1 MGTETIITIL
11 CIFISTA
18 VIIAAVILKKGRSDD
33 SSIMRNIDD
42 RFDILEKRNDENSIN
57 ERRELV
63 SHFNMLGEMNARTN
77 AALSADTAKS
87 IENLR
92 TSIEKSSHMMEDRN
106 RLQAENLI
114 KANNDT
120 SSALRNEII
129 TQFSALS
136 DISLKQ
142 SREMAESNSKLI
154 SELKSSVENELAE
167 ITKRNDQALKQM
179 RETVE
184 TRLSDSINTGLET
197 SFKSVSAQLEQ
208 VYTSIGHMQSLTS
221 DILDLKK
228 VLGNIK
234 NRGSWGEMQL
244 GTLIADMLAPG
255 QYEKEKMLSKNR
267 DRVDYAVRLPS
278 EDSEPVWLPVDSKF
292 PMDKYAAVVAASEKG
307 LTDEYQKAVI
317 QVRTAASESARSI
330 SSKYILPP
338 ETTDFAVMFIPSE
351 GLFSIIAN
359 EGLIPELRQKFKVI
373 VAGPSTFSA
382 LLSTIQSGFR
392 SFALRKNSEQIYHL
406 LEQVRKSFDI
416 FQKELEQ
423 AGRSLNSAQ
432 SSIERVSR
440 SSGRLSSELS
450 KVEKLEELDT
460 AEDDTNKE

>member
-77 AALSADTAKS
+77 SALSADTAKS

-460 AEDDTNKE
+460 AEDDTDKE

>member
-63 SHFNMLGEMNARTN
+63 SHFNTLGEMNARTN

-392 SFALRKNSEQIYHL
+392 SFALRKNSEQIYRL

-460 AEDDTNKE
+460 AEDDTDKE

>member
-120 SSALRNEII
+120 SSTLRNEII

-406 LEQVRKSFDI
+406 LEQVRKSFDV

-460 AEDDTNKE
+460 AEDDTDKE